1 MDKQICH
8 IQFYTKIFTRN
19 VEFQIFNS
27 WKNSIKNN
35 FSVQKMSIDFKF
47 HLKNFFLVE
56 NLDFNLC
63 RFLSPKFHFFYGFWP
78 NNCAKRNLLRSTII
92 EKNNCHMKWIR
103 KWIFLS
109 KQILFLCLF
118 LEKRYQNHGN
128 FYGYGFLP
136 IYLK

>member
-1 MDKQICH
+1 MI
-8 IQFYTKIFTRN
+8 
-19 VEFQIFNS
+19 
-27 WKNSIKNN
+27 
-35 FSVQKMSIDFKF
+35 IDFKF
-47 HLKNFFLVE
+47 HLKKNFFLVE

-118 LEKRYQNHGN
+118 LEKKILEPRK
-128 FYGYGFLP
+128 FLWLFISTYLFKI
-136 IYLK
+136 IYIEMVILACTFLV